1 MPWVITCGIII
12 PLSLHTVKIRK
23 IMDKNHY
30 RKLED
35 MYHSAPCNEYYSPKL
50 TVSKGKAEIV
60 IPIRKDFFHAAG
72 ATHGSVYFKALDD
85 AAFFSVSSLVKDVFV
100 LTSNFNIYLIRP
112 ITSGEM
118 KAVGTVVSVTR
129 SQFIAEA
136 VLFDS
141 KGREIARGSG
151 CIVKS
156 KISLSEGIGYR

>member
-1 MPWVITCGIII
+1 MILLVPWVITCGIII

-85 AAFFSVSSLVKDVFV
+85 AAFFSVNSLVKDVFV

-151 CIVKS
+151 CIAS
-156 KISLSEGIGYR
+156 KMNLLS